1 RISLSPP
8 SPSTPTR
15 PPDSTRA
22 RREAGYLL
30 WSSSSVGP
38 AEEAARA
45 QIADQ
50 LGGVSLGHRD
60 RRDAVLLSN
69 ASTPRAGPDGV
80 VRRPER
86 FCRRNESCLRG
97 RGRFQRRWGAGSG
110 RRQFRF
116 RQRFGAAGQRRRHL
130 PGGNELL
137 AGERLL

>member
-60 RRDAVLLSN
+60 RRDAVLLGN

-97 RGRFQRRWGAGSG
+97 RGRLQRRRRAGSG
-110 RRQFRF
+110 GRRGARECL
-116 RQRFGAAGQRRRHL
+116 GAAGQRRRHL